1 MVSINPVDV
10 FLWTFRRS
18 EKDTVNLYNTLS
30 PVMQLATGGTMLN
43 FGYWT
48 SDHTEPIPA
57 QENLCM
63 VFGNLAE
70 LSSAKHVVD
79 VGSGLSAPSH
89 LWQQK
94 FPEISLYDVNINY
107 SQLSFGKKQKIEF
120 LNSSSTKLPFTNN
133 SVDRVLALESAQHF
147 KPLSDFISES
157 KRVLTTNGLLVMA
170 IPVTLGN
177 SSIKDLGMLKFTW
190 SSEHYSF
197 DDVKNTINSNGFS
210 ITEEQLIGNHV
221 YDPLA
226 DYYIQNRDQL
236 KKSILEKYP
245 NYVENILYKSI
256 LKMKDTSEKKIIDYA
271 LLKCIPESIQ

>member
-48 SDHTEPIPA
+48 NDHKEPIPA

-63 VFGNLAE
+63 VFGDLAE

-120 LNSSSTKLPFTNN
+120 LNSSSTKLPLADN

-147 KPLSDFISES
+147 KPISDFISES